1 MLGELI
7 VTVARGFEKA
17 SRLKLRLP
25 HLPYEGEREGVQCF
39 AQGLRLLSS
48 SAARLICG
56 CLHWEQTALPGCGG
70 RARERG
76 WALGAFPDLTSS
88 LFSTSVSQQVTAIVT
103 AIELEGA
110 FKGHLVQQPRNKE
123 GHRSSSRLSRAW
135 SSLAL

>member
-1 MLGELI
+1 MLCTG
-7 VTVARGFEKA
+7 AA
-17 SRLKLRLP
+17 SPVLQRCPAHLRLP
-25 HLPYEGEREGVQCF
+25 PLGT
-39 AQGLRLLSS
+39 
-48 SAARLICG
+48 
-56 CLHWEQTALPGCGG
+56 TALPGCGG
-70 RARERG
+70 RARVRG